1 MKVPTT
7 RRAYDKINTTL
18 LLAILAFAV
27 NTEHRL
33 TALETKLTDKQQSQN
48 TKQNTKQNTCATL
61 KLEKLFLSPLA
72 PVPVTEK
79 RARPTRASGDQKGFC
94 NELRRI

>member
-48 TKQNTKQNTCATL
+48 TKQNTCATL